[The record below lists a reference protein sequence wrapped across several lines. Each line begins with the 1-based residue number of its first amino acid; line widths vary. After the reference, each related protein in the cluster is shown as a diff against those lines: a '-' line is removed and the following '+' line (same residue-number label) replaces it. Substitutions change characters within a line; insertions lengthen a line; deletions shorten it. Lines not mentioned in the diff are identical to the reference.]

1 MHVYVRVHMRIC
13 VYMCTCVCVCVC
25 VRVCAC
31 VCMCVCVCVCVCACM
46 CVCVCMRV
54 CVCACVPQRA
64 PPLMHRLVPLV
75 AVATANCINIPF
87 MRQRELVEGV
97 VVMDEHGNA
106 LGKSRV

>member
-1 MHVYVRVHMRIC
+1 MPVVTVLPGGYS
-13 VYMCTCVCVCVC
+13 YLCVCLSVQSTHPVL
-25 VRVCAC
+25 
-31 VCMCVCVCVCVCACM
+31 
-46 CVCVCMRV
+46 
-54 CVCACVPQRA
+54 PK
-64 PPLMHRLVPLV
+64 LVPFV